1 MVAVISEQ
9 RGADRTRLR
18 RTLTVLAAAVT
29 IAAAGTLTTPAH
41 AARTVAAPAPSP
53 LDAGATVT
61 TAASFDTRALW
72 DGTRPIYFVPTTN
85 RVVFITVDDGI
96 DRQIRWVQLL
106 RSGRWPIV
114 MFPTGEMTDASP
126 AYWRGMLAAGVP
138 LQDHTY
144 SHPDLRWRST
154 YEQAV
159 QICAGARSIYQA
171 TRTKPTIV
179 RPPYGAWNAGTLQ
192 AARQCGMRYVVNW
205 DTVVDHGRITYARGS
220 LRPGSIMLLHLTP
233 NFQTD
238 LTVAL
243 EAAQRAGLRPAYL
256 TNYLR

>member
-1 MVAVISEQ
+1 MAVRAANWLVSPLTSALLGVSLAAVAV
-9 RGADRTRLR
+9 G
-18 RTLTVLAAAVT
+18 V
-29 IAAAGTLTTPAH
+29 P
-41 AARTVAAPAPSP
+41 AAPTSAQNPTS
-53 LDAGATVT
+53 AST
-61 TAASFDTRALW
+61 TASKEPVDTRDVTARAMW
-72 DGTRPIYFVPTTN
+72 DGTRPIYFVPTSN

-106 RSGRWPIV
+106 RSGRWPVV
-114 MFPTGEMTDASP
+114 MFPSGEMTDASP
-126 AYWRGMLAAGVP
+126 PYWRGMRAAGVP

-154 YEQAV
+154 YQQAV
-159 QICAGARSIYQA
+159 EICAGARSIYQA
-171 TRTKPTIV
+171 TRTQPTIL
-179 RPPYGAWNAGTLQ
+179 RPPYGSWNAATLA
-192 AARQCGMRYVVNW
+192 AARQCGIRYVVNW

-220 LRPGSIMLLHLTP
+220 LQPGSIMLLHLTP

-243 EAAQRAGLRPAYL
+243 EAAARAGLRPAYL